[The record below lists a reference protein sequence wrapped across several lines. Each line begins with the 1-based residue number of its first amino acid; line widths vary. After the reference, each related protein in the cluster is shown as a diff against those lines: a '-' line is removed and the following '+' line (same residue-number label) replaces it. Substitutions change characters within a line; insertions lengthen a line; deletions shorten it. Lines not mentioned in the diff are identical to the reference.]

1 MDRSLA
7 RSLISTWY
15 TRFEMAK
22 RMAFFYLS
30 SMVLS
35 GFSNIIGWG
44 MAQLNGTAGLEG
56 WR

>member
-1 MDRSLA
+1 
-7 RSLISTWY
+7 
-15 TRFEMAK
+15 MAK

-44 MAQLNGTAGLEG
+44 MSKLDGTHGLEG
-56 WR
+56 WRCVVSLSLSG

>member
-1 MDRSLA
+1 
-7 RSLISTWY
+7 
-15 TRFEMAK
+15 MAK

-44 MAQLNGTAGLEG
+44 MSQMNGVHGLEG
-56 WR
+56 WRCVASSSRTNLVAGIFEN